1 MYGISC
7 RYCSTDKAKAKAAA
21 AAPPTPKAKVNPQ
34 APGAAKPVP
43 RELSQLQQDM
53 EGMNL
58 IPGGSKKK
66 AEQAGQARATNGN
79 VVGIDDSEQWDE
91 GVATA
96 PVVRLAREKILEQVK
111 AQEEGKPALS
121 LVVVGKDRN
130 DVIG

>member
-1 MYGISC
+1 
-7 RYCSTDKAKAKAAA
+7 
-21 AAPPTPKAKVNPQ
+21 
-34 APGAAKPVP
+34 
-43 RELSQLQQDM
+43 
-53 EGMNL
+53 MNL